1 MIAIAILGIS
11 ATILAVQ
18 FKGIKNEYGIYITV
32 AACVIMFFYILTR
45 LEDMINLVKKI
56 VDLSSVNVA
65 YVEVLIRVIG
75 ITYISEFASD
85 VCRDCGYMAVSNQIQ
100 IFGKLTVITISLP
113 VVVTLFDTVSSILG

>member
-100 IFGKLTVITISLP
+100 IFGKLTVLSLSIP
-113 VVVTLFDTVSSILG
+113 VIEALIDGIGGML